1 VCDLIPVVE
10 DSPGT
15 ASHAIRGQDY
25 HARHGW
31 FGRTPTPRTLDPQRR
46 GASVVEKVSPAIID
60 EVIAKLLT
68 LLE

>member
-1 VCDLIPVVE
+1 LPSRPRQPIHAAAFVVLCN
-10 DSPGT
+10 
-15 ASHAIRGQDY
+15 Q
-25 HARHGW
+25 
-31 FGRTPTPRTLDPQRR
+31 PRTLDLQRR